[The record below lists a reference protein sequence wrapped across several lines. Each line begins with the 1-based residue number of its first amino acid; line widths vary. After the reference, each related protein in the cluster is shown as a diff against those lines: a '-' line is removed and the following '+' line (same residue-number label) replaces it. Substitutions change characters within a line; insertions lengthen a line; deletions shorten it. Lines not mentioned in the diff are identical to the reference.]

1 MDEFFNGAETLSL
14 FCRTFLNLKRNLP
27 IRNSE
32 MGLLIYLVRSS
43 EANEDV
49 TSIQIGQFLKIS
61 KPMVTAMTTS
71 LIKGDYIVRIQDEND
86 KRSYK
91 LIPTGKAKT
100 LVHSTYQEYLKAF
113 VILKE
118 EMGEEN
124 YKRFIEL
131 ADQANAIFIKGNS
144 KDE

>member
-27 IRNSE
+27 IRKSE
-32 MGLLIYLVRSS
+32 MGLLIYLVRSN
-43 EANEDV
+43 EANEEI
-49 TSIQIGQFLKIS
+49 TSQQIGYFLKIS
-61 KPMVTAMTTS
+61 KPMVTAMTSS
-71 LIKGDYIVRIQDEND
+71 LLKEDYIIRHQDEKD
-86 KRSYK
+86 KRSFK
-91 LIPTGKAKT
+91 LIPTEKAKG

-124 YKRFIEL
+124 YQRFIEL
-131 ADQANAIFIKGNS
+131 ADQANAILIKENH
-144 KDE
+144 KYE